1 MEGGQPTTSD
11 FISQLYT
18 LLLSVRLLR
27 RPETGGIVFPAH
39 GSGDSLTVNIMID
52 YQADPNESEQLD
64 LIFSALADPTR
75 RAMIGRLS
83 QGSASIGELG
93 SPFPITKQAVTQ
105 HVRVLERSG
114 LLKRRVEGRV
124 HRVSLVSRPL
134 THAGDWIDQIRHIW
148 SWNLDRLEAH
158 LEASDD

>member
-1 MEGGQPTTSD
+1 
-11 FISQLYT
+11 
-18 LLLSVRLLR
+18 
-27 RPETGGIVFPAH
+27 
-39 GSGDSLTVNIMID
+39 MID
-52 YQADPNESEQLD
+52 HQVDPIESEELN

-83 QGSASIGELG
+83 KGSASIGELG
-93 SPFPITKQAVTQ
+93 DPFPISKQAVTQ

-134 THAGDWIDQIRHIW
+134 TRAGDWIDQIRHIW
-148 SWNLDRLEAH
+148 GWNLDRLEAH